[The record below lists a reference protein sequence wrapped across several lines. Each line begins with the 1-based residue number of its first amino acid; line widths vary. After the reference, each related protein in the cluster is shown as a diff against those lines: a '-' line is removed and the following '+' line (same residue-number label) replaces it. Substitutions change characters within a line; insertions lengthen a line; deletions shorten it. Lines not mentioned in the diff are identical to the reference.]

1 MHIHSARRVE
11 ARKWVSQP
19 LSIELVSKSS
29 RSNVFVC
36 RFASEAAA
44 WRRCCLKTVRAE
56 GPYLRHHIELL
67 SRLAEGARSRAA
79 VEEGDCLPHVL
90 AYGIVGESPPRS
102 DCGELLY
109 SVSTWVE
116 GVTLSR
122 LIAQRARGRRP
133 VPFSESL
140 SLLLAVA
147 VCLRDLLCFD
157 PKAPL
162 VHQDVKPSNIIISSA
177 PCNRATLIDF
187 DTAFFLD
194 RPAGVVPCGSYG
206 YAAPEGILRNEG
218 WENDT
223 MDVFSF
229 GIVAHEVLTGLWPYP
244 FPPSPRR
251 DLSFWSARF
260 RQGVGPRI
268 DNGLPCEVRRT
279 LQACVSLDPRER
291 PNAFE
296 LVERMERLKDR
307 YADSSASFTL
317 ANFVEPPPTPV
328 VAPRL
333 QPDLTADGI
342 TNGVAQ

>member
-11 ARKWVSQP
+11 ARRWASQP

-29 RSNVFVC
+29 RSYVFVC
-36 RFASEAAA
+36 RFASDAASQ
-44 WRRCCLKTVRAE
+44 RRCCLKTVRAE
-56 GPYLRHHIELL
+56 GPYLRHQTELL
-67 SRLAEGARSRAA
+67 SRLAESARSRAA
-79 VEEGDCLPHVL
+79 AGEGDCLPHVL

-109 SVSTWVE
+109 SMLTWVE
-116 GVTLSR
+116 GATLSH
-122 LIAQRARGRRP
+122 LIAQRARERRP

-147 VCLRDLLCFD
+147 VCLRDLLRFD

-162 VHQDVKPSNIIISSA
+162 VHQDVKPSNIIISRS

-194 RPAGVVPCGSYG
+194 GPAGAVPCGSYG

-260 RQGVGPRI
+260 RQGAGPRI
-268 DNGLPCEVRRT
+268 DDGLPRDVRRT

-296 LVERMERLKDR
+296 LVERMERLKER
-307 YADSSASFTL
+307 YADSSASSAL
-317 ANFVEPPPTPV
+317 ANFAEPLPTP
-328 VAPRL
+328 AFALRS
-333 QPDLTADGI
+333 QPDLPAGDI